1 MRRALRHACFQVSL
15 QKVRIR
21 SEGEGEGVF
30 RTFTPLGYA
39 CICVDEVL
47 HMFIRF
53 SFSKAFDCYII
64 IIIIY
69 KLYFMILFDQNI
81 SKIIYFIVSRNR
93 RKYALFNKTSFFFK
107 TKKLTVGKILDLYT
121 IKGALSIA

>member
-1 MRRALRHACFQVSL
+1 
-15 QKVRIR
+15 
-21 SEGEGEGVF
+21 
-30 RTFTPLGYA
+30 
-39 CICVDEVL
+39 
-47 HMFIRF
+47 
-53 SFSKAFDCYII
+53 
-64 IIIIY
+64 
-69 KLYFMILFDQNI
+69 MILFDQNI